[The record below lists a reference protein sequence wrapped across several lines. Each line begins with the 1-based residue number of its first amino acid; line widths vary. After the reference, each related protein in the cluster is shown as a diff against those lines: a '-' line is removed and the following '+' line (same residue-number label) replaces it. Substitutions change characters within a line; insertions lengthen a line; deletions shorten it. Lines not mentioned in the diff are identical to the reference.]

1 MPTLIT
7 STTKVGGDT
16 VTSANNNAQRLDILQ
31 MGGDYATAT
40 GSANAYVLTLDSAIT
55 ALTTGAK
62 YKFKANFAPTGAC
75 TVNINGL
82 GSKTIKKR
90 GDVDLVDGDIKNGQ
104 IVELLY
110 DGTYMQYQGH
120 TLANDL
126 ASQAEA
132 EAGTSNVVIM
142 TSLRTKQQIDA
153 RLASQAEAEAGT
165 SNVVIMTSLRTKQQI
180 DARLASQAEAE
191 AGTNNT
197 TLMTPLRV
205 KQAINAMVHN
215 TGSSGSFNKTQANGI
230 GTYTMDIAIG
240 TSNVTMF
247 ELMFSLNAQM
257 TAPSARYAAI
267 VGIIKGKIGGNKI
280 TFYSSQ
286 EDTTSGFLT
295 TLVLKIG
302 QNSASTAFPTTTAQD
317 GANGIRISITNISV
331 DSTNLRVTFVID
343 DGGYTDATTWR
354 CEAVIR
360 GVDTIY

>member
-165 SNVVIMTSLRTKQQI
+165 
-180 DARLASQAEAE
+180 
-191 AGTNNT
+191 NNT

-302 QNSASTAFPTTTAQD
+302 H
-317 GANGIRISITNISV
+317 RK
-331 DSTNLRVTFVID
+331 
-343 DGGYTDATTWR
+343 
-354 CEAVIR
+354 E
-360 GVDTIY
+360 IYN

>member
-1 MPTLIT
+1 
-7 STTKVGGDT
+7 
-16 VTSANNNAQRLDILQ
+16 
-31 MGGDYATAT
+31 
-40 GSANAYVLTLDSAIT
+40 
-55 ALTTGAK
+55 
-62 YKFKANFAPTGAC
+62 
-75 TVNINGL
+75 
-82 GSKTIKKR
+82 
-90 GDVDLVDGDIKNGQ
+90 
-104 IVELLY
+104 
-110 DGTYMQYQGH
+110 
-120 TLANDL
+120 
-126 ASQAEA
+126 
-132 EAGTSNVVIM
+132 
-142 TSLRTKQQIDA
+142 
-153 RLASQAEAEAGT
+153 
-165 SNVVIMTSLRTKQQI
+165 
-180 DARLASQAEAE
+180 
-191 AGTNNT
+191 
-197 TLMTPLRV
+197 MTPLRV